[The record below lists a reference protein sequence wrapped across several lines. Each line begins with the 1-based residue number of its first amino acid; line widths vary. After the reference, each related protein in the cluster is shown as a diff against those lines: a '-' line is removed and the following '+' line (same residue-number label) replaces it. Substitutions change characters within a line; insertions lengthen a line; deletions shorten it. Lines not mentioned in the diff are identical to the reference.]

1 MRRLSMLVLLLAAS
15 NVRADEA
22 VDYTRQ
28 IKPLL
33 KSHCYACHGAL
44 KQQGNLRLD
53 TAAAMLKGG
62 DGGPALVAGNVDA
75 SQIIERVTSTD
86 AATRMP
92 QEGKLLTAE
101 EIELLNAWIT
111 AGAIAPTDEQP
122 ELDPK
127 LHWAFQRVERPGL
140 PLGSRH
146 APRDDTHHAERDAY
160 HEQPIDLFLAAKQ
173 RELGLEPVGPA
184 PRNVLLR
191 RVYLDLIGLPPS
203 REELNEFLADERPD
217 AYERSVDRLLASPQ
231 HGERWARHWMDVW
244 RYSDWYGRRSV
255 PDVMNSYPHVW
266 RWRDWIVK
274 SLNRDAGY
282 DQMVQ
287 AMLAADELWPDDQEQ
302 VVATGFIVRNWF
314 KWNYDTWMRD
324 QVEHT
329 GKAFLGLT
337 FNCALCHDHKY
348 DPVSQEDYFRFRAI
362 FEPLELRHDR
372 VAGLPDPG
380 PFQKYVYAQSY
391 GPIAHG
397 MIRVFD
403 EKLDAQTFI
412 YSKGDQR
419 LKIEGKPAMP
429 PGVPAVLGGAYDLQP
444 ISFPAT
450 AVYPGLRPFV
460 QEEELKTL
468 QAAVGVA
475 QSALAAGPS
484 EMRPALEA
492 KLKAAHAN
500 LASLEARIA
509 ADKVRYGVAAGD
521 PDALAKAA
529 AKAEREAKAAAAQA
543 EVAAAEAAAAT
554 AEALPADDKKAAA
567 VKAAQDKLAAAK
579 VALTAAQVELAKDDG
594 NYTALSPVYPET
606 STGRRAALA
615 KWITSRDNPLTARV
629 AVNHV
634 WRWHFG
640 QPLVPTVA
648 NFGRNG
654 KPPTHPELLDWLAA
668 EVMDGDWSMKHV
680 SRLLVT
686 SEAYRRGSAPIQ
698 NPKSKIQN
706 SAADPDN
713 LLLWRF
719 NPSRMEAEV
728 IRDSLL
734 SVAGELDQTIG
745 GQEIDHAQGLTS
757 RRRSMYFAHHGESK
771 MELLELFDAASPTDC
786 YERSTSIRPQQ
797 ALALSNSDLARE
809 MSRKLAARLT
819 TEITSA
825 PSPPAPLPPGAR
837 GEDGEF
843 VAAAFEQILT
853 RSPTPAEA
861 VAARKFLAAQQAL
874 YLESATAGDA
884 VQRSRESLVLVLLN
898 HHDFVTVR

>member
-1 MRRLSMLVLLLAAS
+1 MLFLVFFLSALPA
-15 NVRADEA
+15 RAEEG

-53 TAAAMLKGG
+53 TAAAMAKGG
-62 DGGPALVAGNVDA
+62 DGGPAIVAGSVDA

-86 AATRMP
+86 ETTRMP

-101 EIELLNAWIT
+101 EIELLKTWIA
-111 AGAIAPTDEQP
+111 AGATAPTDEQP
-122 ELDPK
+122 EPDPK
-127 LHWAFQRVERPGL
+127 SHWAFQRVERPGL
-140 PLGSRH
+140 PF
-146 APRDDTHHAERDAY
+146 AEVVGRSTASSY
-160 HEQPIDLFLAAKQ
+160 EQPIDLFLAAKQ
-173 RELGLEPVGPA
+173 RELGLTPVGEA

-191 RVYLDLIGLPPS
+191 RVYLDLVGLPPP

-217 AYERSVDRLLASPQ
+217 AYERVVDRLLASPQ

-287 AMLAADELWPDDQEQ
+287 AMLAADELWPEDQEQ

-380 PFQKYVYAQSY
+380 PFKKYVYAQSY
-391 GPIAHG
+391 GPIPNG
-397 MIRVFD
+397 LIRVFD
-403 EKLDAQTFI
+403 EKLDAQTFV

-419 LKIEGKPAMP
+419 LKVEGKPAMP

-444 ISFPAT
+444 VSLPA
-450 AVYPGLRPFV
+450 AAAYPGLRPFV
-460 QEEELKTL
+460 QQEELARRRADV
-468 QAAVGVA
+468 AAA
-475 QSALAAGPS
+475 ETALAAAAD
-484 EMRPALEA
+484 EKARPPLEA
-492 KLKAAHAN
+492 KLAAAKAE
-500 LASLEARIA
+500 LASAEARIA
-509 ADKVRYGVAAGD
+509 ADNVRYGTTAGD
-521 PDALAKAA
+521 AETMAKAA
-529 AKAEREAKAAAAQA
+529 TKAEREAKAAAAGA
-543 EVAAAEAAAAT
+543 EVAAAELAAVQ

-579 VALTAAQVELAKDDG
+579 QALTAAQAELAKEDG
-594 NYTALSPVYPET
+594 AYTALSPTYPDK

-615 KWITSRDNPLTARV
+615 RWITSRENPLTARV
-629 AVNHV
+629 AANHV

-668 EVMDGDWSMKHV
+668 ELMDGDWTMR
-680 SRLLVT
+680 RLNRVLVT
-686 SEAYRRGSAPIQ
+686 SEAYRRSSSAEFGMRNAESQADSTAATPH
-698 NPKSKIQN
+698 
-706 SAADPDN
+706 SAFPTPHSIDPDN
-713 LLLWRF
+713 TYLWHF
-719 NPSRMEAEV
+719 NPGRMEAEV

-734 SVAGELDQTIG
+734 SVAGELDATIG
-745 GQEIDHAQGLTS
+745 GQEIDHAEGLKS
-757 RRRSMYFAHHGESK
+757 RRRSLYFAHHGESK

-786 YERSTSIRPQQ
+786 YERSSSIRPQQ
-797 ALALSNSDLARE
+797 ALALSNSDLARD
-809 MSRKLAARLT
+809 MSRKLAVRLT
-819 TEITSA
+819 QQAST
-825 PSPPAPLPPGAR
+825 
-837 GEDGEF
+837 DGEF
-843 VAAAFEQILT
+843 VIAAFEQILA
-853 RSPTPAEA
+853 RSPTASEA
-861 VAARKFLAAQQAL
+861 VATGKFLATQQAL
-874 YLESATAGDA
+874 YRESATGGDA
-884 VQRSRESLVLVLLN
+884 VQRSLESLVHVLLN

>member
-1 MRRLSMLVLLLAAS
+1 MRRLPILALLLAA
-15 NVRADEA
+15 VPARAEEA

-53 TAAAMLKGG
+53 TSAAILKGG
-62 DGGPALVAGNVDA
+62 DGGPAIVAGDVAA

-86 AATRMP
+86 ETTRMP
-92 QEGKLLTAE
+92 QEGKLLTADE
-101 EIELLNAWIT
+101 VELLKAWIA
-111 AGAIAPTDEQP
+111 AGALAPADEQP
-122 ELDPK
+122 EPDPK
-127 LHWAFQRVERPGL
+127 AHWAFQRVERPRL
-140 PLGSRH
+140 PMS
-146 APRDDTHHAERDAY
+146 DDAGRSTVASY
-160 HEQPIDLFLAAKQ
+160 GQPIDWFLAAKQ
-173 RELGLEPVGPA
+173 SEVGLEPVGPA
-184 PRNVLLR
+184 PRHVLLR

-203 REELNEFLADERPD
+203 RDELHEFLADERPD
-217 AYERSVDRLLASPQ
+217 AYERTVDRLLASPQ
-231 HGERWARHWMDVW
+231 HGERWGRHWMDVW

-337 FNCALCHDHKY
+337 LNCALCHDHKY

-380 PFQKYVYAQSY
+380 PFKKYVYAQSY
-391 GPIAHG
+391 GPMPHG
-397 MIRVFD
+397 LIRVFD

-419 LKIEGKPAMP
+419 LKVEGKPAMP
-429 PGVPAVLGGAYDLQP
+429 PGVPAVLGGVFDLQP
-444 ISFPAT
+444 ISLPAT
-450 AVYPGLRPFV
+450 DFYPGLRPFV
-460 QEEELKTL
+460 QEEELAKLSADVT
-468 QAAVGVA
+468 AAET
-475 QSALAAGPS
+475 ALAAVAD
-484 EMRPALEA
+484 EKARPPLEA
-492 KLKAAHAN
+492 KLAAAKAA

-509 ADKVRYGVAAGD
+509 ADKTRYGVVPGD
-521 PDALAKAA
+521 AEALAKAA
-529 AKAEREAKAAAAQA
+529 AKAEREARAAAAQA
-543 EVAAAEAAAAT
+543 EVAVAEAAAAT
-554 AEALPADDKKAAA
+554 ADALPADDKKAAA
-567 VKAAQDKLAAAK
+567 VKAAQDKLAATK
-579 VALTAAQVELAKDDG
+579 TTLTAAQAELAKDDG
-594 NYTALSPVYPET
+594 NYTALSPVYPDK

-615 KWITSRDNPLTARV
+615 NWITSRENPLTARV
-629 AVNHV
+629 AANHV

-640 QPLVPTVA
+640 QPLVPSVA

-668 EVMDGDWSMKHV
+668 ELMDSDWTMK
-680 SRLLVT
+680 RLNRVLVT
-686 SEAYRRGSAPIQ
+686 SEAYRQSSEPIQ
-698 NPKSKIQN
+698 NPKSRIQN
-706 SAADPDN
+706 AAIDADN
-713 LLLWRF
+713 THLWHFPPR
-719 NPSRMEAEV
+719 RMEAEV
-728 IRDSLL
+728 VRDSLL

-757 RRRSMYFAHHGESK
+757 RRRSLYFAHHGESK

-786 YERSTSIRPQQ
+786 YERSSSIRPQQ

-809 MSRKLAARLT
+809 MSRKLVARL
-819 TEITSA
+819 SGQA
-825 PSPPAPLPPGAR
+825 ND
-837 GEDGEF
+837 DGDF
-843 VAAAFEQILT
+843 VVAAFEQILSH
-853 RSPTPAEA
+853 SPTAPEA
-861 VAARKFLAAQQAL
+861 VAAGKFLATQQSL
-874 YLESATAGDA
+874 YRDAAAGTDP
-884 VQRSRESLVLVLLN
+884 VLRSRESLVHVLLN

>member
-1 MRRLSMLVLLLAAS
+1 MRRVLILVLLLAAS
-15 NVRADEA
+15 AARAEEGI
-22 VDYTRQ
+22 DYARQ

-44 KQQGNLRLD
+44 KHQGNLRLD

-62 DGGPALVAGNVDA
+62 DGGPALVAGSVDA

-86 AATRMP
+86 ETTRMP

-101 EIELLNAWIT
+101 EIELLKAWIA
-111 AGAIAPTDEQP
+111 AGAHAPSDEQP
-122 ELDPK
+122 EPDPK
-127 LHWAFQRVERPGL
+127 SHWAFQRIERPGL
-140 PLGSRH
+140 PMVDETGRSM
-146 APRDDTHHAERDAY
+146 ASSY
-160 HEQPIDLFLAAKQ
+160 GQPIDLFLAVKH
-173 RELGLEPVGPA
+173 RELGLTSVGEA

-203 REELNEFLADERPD
+203 RDELEEFLVDERPD
-217 AYERSVDRLLASPQ
+217 AYERAVDLLLASPQ

-274 SLNRDAGY
+274 SLNKDAGY

-302 VVATGFIVRNWF
+302 VAATGFIVRNWF

-348 DPVSQEDYFRFRAI
+348 DPIAQEDYFRFRAI

-372 VAGLPDPG
+372 VVGLPDPG
-380 PFQKYVYAQSY
+380 PFKKYVYAQSY
-391 GPIAHG
+391 GPIPHG
-397 MIRVFD
+397 LIRVFD

-444 ISFPAT
+444 ISLPAT
-450 AVYPGLRPFV
+450 AYYPGLRPFV
-460 QEEELKTL
+460 QEEELAKRRAEV
-468 QAAVGVA
+468 AAA
-475 QSALAAGPS
+475 EAALTAAAD
-484 EMRPALEA
+484 EKARPPLEA
-492 KLKAAHAN
+492 KLAAVKSE
-500 LASLEARIA
+500 LASLEARIE
-509 ADKVRYGVAAGD
+509 ADRARYRMTPGD
-521 PDALAKAA
+521 ADALARSA
-529 AKAEREAKAAAAQA
+529 AKAEREAKAAAAGA
-543 EVAAAEAAAAT
+543 EVAAAEAAAA
-554 AEALPADDKKAAA
+554 AADALPADDKKAAA
-567 VKAAQDKLAAAK
+567 VKAAHEKLAAAK
-579 VALTAAQVELAKDDG
+579 QAQTTAQAELAKDNG
-594 NYTALSPVYPET
+594 NYTALSPVYPQT

-615 KWITSRDNPLTARV
+615 RWITSRENPLAARV
-629 AVNHV
+629 AANHI

-640 QPLVPTVA
+640 RPLVETVA

-654 KPPTHPELLDWLAA
+654 KPPTHPELLNWLAA
-668 EVMDGDWSMKHV
+668 ELMEGDWTMKRL
-680 SRLLVT
+680 SRVLVT
-686 SEAYRRGSAPIQ
+686 SNAYHRSSDPIQ

-706 SAADPDN
+706 AVIDPDN
-713 LLLWRF
+713 LYLWHA

-728 IRDSLL
+728 LRDSLL
-734 SVAGELDQTIG
+734 AVSGELDQAIG
-745 GQEIDHAQGLTS
+745 GQEIDHALGLTS
-757 RRRSMYFAHHGESK
+757 RRRSLYFAHHGESK
-771 MELLELFDAASPTDC
+771 MELLELFDAASPIDC
-786 YERSTSIRPQQ
+786 YERSNSIRPQQ

-809 MSRKLAARLT
+809 MSRKLAARLASSELADSDFT
-819 TEITSA
+819 
-825 PSPPAPLPPGAR
+825 
-837 GEDGEF
+837 
-843 VAAAFEQILT
+843 VAAFQQILS
-853 RSPTPAEA
+853 RSPSEEES
-861 VAARKFLAAQQAL
+861 AAAGRFLATQQAL
-874 YLESATAGDA
+874 YRDAAAGVDP
-884 VQRSRESLVLVLLN
+884 VLRSRESLVHVLLN